1 MQSVMTRTATLRA
14 PSGSMTDV
22 FACARAQ
29 IYYNIKR
36 KPLAQVKRESGCSHI
51 INGYLFNGSFQP
63 VGWTVIDGKV
73 ISRDA
78 YQDWGIS
85 IGSDGKPQMLTD
97 RGGSFLS
104 GVPLL
109 KNGAKLERSLTP
121 DVARSAARTAVG
133 WMPDGRICLWCDKTS
148 LTREQ
153 LQNKLLGLG
162 ISDALMLDG
171 GGSTQGRFPDG
182 AVTSSRKVA
191 TLLLFWQ
198 EAEAAAPE
206 NPAMKWMIASDLHG
220 SAFYCKKMIKAFERE
235 RADRLLLLGDLL
247 YHGPR
252 NDLPEGYAPKE
263 VIPLLNGLKPAL
275 LCVRGNC
282 DAEVDQMVLD
292 FPILAD
298 YAVLPVGRRLVY
310 ATHGHVH
317 NLKNLPP
324 LAPGDVLLHGH
335 THIPAWTEFGKGNL
349 YLNPGSVSIP
359 KEGSAHSY
367 MTLEGE
373 TFLWKTLEGE
383 AYRELEL

>member
-1 MQSVMTRTATLRA
+1 
-14 PSGSMTDV
+14 
-22 FACARAQ
+22 
-29 IYYNIKR
+29 
-36 KPLAQVKRESGCSHI
+36 
-51 INGYLFNGSFQP
+51 
-63 VGWTVIDGKV
+63 
-73 ISRDA
+73 
-78 YQDWGIS
+78 
-85 IGSDGKPQMLTD
+85 
-97 RGGSFLS
+97 
-104 GVPLL
+104 
-109 KNGAKLERSLTP
+109 
-121 DVARSAARTAVG
+121 
-133 WMPDGRICLWCDKTS
+133 
-148 LTREQ
+148 
-153 LQNKLLGLG
+153 
-162 ISDALMLDG
+162 
-171 GGSTQGRFPDG
+171 
-182 AVTSSRKVA
+182 
-191 TLLLFWQ
+191 
-198 EAEAAAPE
+198 
-206 NPAMKWMIASDLHG
+206 MKWMIASDLHG

-310 ATHGHVH
+310 ATH
-317 NLKNLPP
+317 
-324 LAPGDVLLHGH
+324 
-335 THIPAWTEFGKGNL
+335 IPAWTEFGEGNL

-383 AYRELEL
+383 VYRELEL